1 MGSGHGDGASIAV
14 VGMGCRFPQAAS
26 VDEYWSNLVGN
37 VDAVT
42 PVPAERF
49 DIAQRYARTPK
60 TPGRTTSR
68 HGGFVPDA
76 FSFDTAFFGIS
87 PAEAASIDPQHRL
100 LLLVVREALDAAG
113 IPAPRLAGSRSGVF
127 IGQATAD
134 YAHRADLDTHCLR
147 EATGSHF
154 RAMAAGRISYD
165 LDLRGPSV
173 MVDTACSSSLVAVH
187 MARQSLLT
195 GETDLAV
202 AGGVNVILS
211 PQDAIAFS
219 SAGMLSPDGRCAFGD
234 LSANG
239 FVRSEGVGV
248 VVLKRLSDARR
259 DGDPVLALLPGSSVT
274 NDGRGSGSLIK
285 PAVAGQ
291 TAMIREA
298 WASAGVRPD
307 QLDYVEAHGTGTP
320 VGDAVELQA
329 LADMVRGRRGTRG
342 PLPIGSVK
350 SNIGHAEAAAGI
362 AGLIKAVLMIRHRT
376 VPASLHLRDP
386 QPLLA
391 EADSPLEVVTRNREL
406 DVAGDGALVGVSSFG
421 LSGTNAHMVVA
432 EAPARP
438 AEPPRAP
445 AELPAGRPAHLL
457 VLSAHSAPALRR
469 LAAAYADFL
478 APGGPGR
485 DLPLWDVCA
494 TAAQK
499 RQAHPYRLWA
509 TGAGHD
515 ELAEALRALAQ
526 GRPTRAGGL
535 GEAGFDGPRRTVFV
549 FPGQGSQWSGMG
561 RSLKA
566 TTPAYAREL
575 AACDALVREETGW
588 SVEEVLAAAG
598 GPFPDRVATVQPV
611 LWATELALAAVWRD
625 MGVDPEVCLGH
636 SMGETAAAAVAGAL
650 TPADAAAVICRRSAL
665 MQRVAGQGA
674 MMAVELS
681 AEQAEDVAAA
691 EGRDVCVAAQ
701 NAPTSTVLAG
711 GTRTLRRIARRLA
724 EEGVF
729 HRLVRVDV
737 ASHSPFMDPLREDL
751 LERLSGLKPARGT
764 TALYSSLLGA
774 FVDGP
779 ELDAGYWMD
788 NLRRPVRFADS
799 VRHLAK
805 DADNVFVEISPHP
818 VLLNAVTDTLA
829 DAGHTP
835 AVVAS
840 TDRTRTDEALAL
852 AQSLGAF
859 FTLGGTVDW
868 QRWFRGPARQVP
880 LPAYPFEREPLR
892 RAVPVAAPAAP
903 PAARHTT
910 VDLAAD
916 LSGAAVRLRG
926 LAPLPPAVQL
936 AALREAVR
944 PAAGTAPAVTIEN
957 IRLGG
962 ELVEIPARG
971 SLTLRVRTEERSGD
985 TAGDRPGAR
994 PAEVR
999 ALDGT
1004 TEGPG
1009 TLCMTATVATAPS
1022 RPAPSGRARLDAAL
1036 GRCRT
1041 HRTPQEFFTRL
1052 ARRGYEPS
1060 PAMRAVRHVWRRDGE
1075 SVALLHR
1082 PDGVPAQ
1089 AAWEAAL
1096 LPLLAALPGSL
1107 PPASAYRV
1115 THLERVRFHA
1125 DLPEEFWLHT
1135 TLRVR
1140 EAGERLRADATL
1152 LDQQGRALAEFQGME
1167 LRRLGAARPVGAYVR
1182 AAVDLPRRAAVRA
1195 GGAVRTLRAA
1205 LASRWLPG
1213 APSRTAG
1220 PLGNRPAHEVPPAY
1234 EVPSAH
1240 EVPSACEVP
1249 SVYEVPAAR
1258 EVPPAHRPAGRDIP
1272 PARATHPPYG
1282 APATASA
1289 APAAP
1294 APAPVATVPAAPAAA
1309 TPVASAPAP
1318 SAVTTAPPAPDRRF
1332 VEIVAE
1338 LLGMDT
1344 ERLDVR
1350 RRLSAYGFDS
1360 LTAVQ
1365 LRGRVRSELGCDIPL
1380 SRLLGRDSVKTLA
1393 LSLAG
1398 AVAGG

>member
-1 MGSGHGDGASIAV
+1 
-14 VGMGCRFPQAAS
+14 MGCRFPQAAS

-37 VDAVT
+37 VDSVT

-49 DIAQRYARTPK
+49 DIAPRYARTPK

-248 VVLKRLSDARR
+248 VVLKRLSDAQR

-298 WASAGVRPD
+298 WAAAGVRPD

-362 AGLIKAVLMIRHRT
+362 AGLIKAVLVTRHRT

-438 AEPPRAP
+438 AEPPHAP

-485 DLPLWDVCA
+485 GLPLWDVCA

-515 ELAEALRALAQ
+515 ELAEALRALAE
-526 GRPTRAGGL
+526 GRPTQAGGL

-588 SVEEVLAAAG
+588 SVEEVLAGAT

-681 AEQAEDVAAA
+681 AEQAEDLAAA

-711 GTRTLRRIARRLA
+711 GTRTLRRIARRLEDA
-724 EEGVF
+724 GVF

-751 LERLSGLKPARGT
+751 LERLSGLTPARGT

-818 VLLNAVTDTLA
+818 VLLNAVTDTLV

-880 LPAYPFEREPLR
+880 LPAYPWEREPLR
-892 RAVPVAAPAAP
+892 RAVPIAAPAAP

-944 PAAGTAPAVTIEN
+944 PAAGSAPTVTIED

-971 SLTLRVRTEERSGD
+971 SLTLRVRTEDRTEDRAGD
-985 TAGDRPGAR
+985 TAGDGTGDRPVAR

-1004 TEGPG
+1004 PEGPG
-1009 TLCMTATVATAPS
+1009 TLCMTATVATAPP
-1022 RPAPSGRARLDAAL
+1022 RPAPSGRVRLDAAL

-1041 HRTPQEFFTRL
+1041 HQTPQEFFTRL

-1107 PPASAYRV
+1107 PSGSAYRV
-1115 THLERVRFHA
+1115 THLERVRFHG

-1167 LRRLGAARPVGAYVR
+1167 LRRLGAARSVGTYVR
-1182 AAVDLPRRAAVRA
+1182 AVVSLPRRAAVRA
-1195 GGAVRTLRAA
+1195 GSAARTLRAA
-1205 LASRWLPG
+1205 LASRSFPG
-1213 APSRTAG
+1213 APSRGAG
-1220 PLGNRPAHEVPPAY
+1220 PLENRPAYEVRPASCEVPPA
-1234 EVPSAH
+1234 H
-1240 EVPSACEVP
+1240 
-1249 SVYEVPAAR
+1249 EVPAAR
-1258 EVPPAHRPAGRDIP
+1258 EVPPARDIP
-1272 PARATHPPYG
+1272 SADATHPAYG

-1289 APAAP
+1289 PAAP
-1294 APAPVATVPAAPAAA
+1294 APASTVPA
-1309 TPVASAPAP
+1309 APAP
-1318 SAVTTAPPAPDRRF
+1318 SAVTTVPPAPDRRF

-1365 LRGRVRSELGCDIPL
+1365 LRGRIRSELGCDIPL

-1393 LSLAG
+1393 LSLEG